1 MEIMQRYGQP
11 MLMIQW
17 SKLQAIHGT
26 TAEIIHLQ
34 HRCVGFE
41 EQDDSVKVYF
51 PDGKSPSRLADWRR
65 WH

>member
-1 MEIMQRYGQP
+1 
-11 MLMIQW
+11 MLMIQKTA
-17 SKLQAIHGT
+17 SHSGIGT
-26 TAEIIHLQ
+26 TEIIHLQ

-51 PDGKSPSRLADWRR
+51 PDGNSPSRLADWRR